1 MQATDFA
8 NRDDHAALR
17 RLDRASAGCIL
28 VEREVSASPV
38 IVLEVRAQDASQVP
52 LAENDDMVQTLPP
65 DRAESRSA
73 NGFCHGLCGAVRT
86 SSICMP
92 FTRCRNCAP

>member
-65 DRAESRSA
+65 DRADEPLRD
-73 NGFCHGLCGAVRT
+73 GILPRAVGR
-86 SSICMP
+86 P
-92 FTRCRNCAP
+92 